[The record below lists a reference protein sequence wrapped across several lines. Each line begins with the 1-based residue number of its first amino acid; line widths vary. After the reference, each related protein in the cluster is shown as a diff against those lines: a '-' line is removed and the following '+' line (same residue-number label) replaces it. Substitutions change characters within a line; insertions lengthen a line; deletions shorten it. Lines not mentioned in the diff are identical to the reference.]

1 MVWLRFF
8 MGGQDGN
15 RGYLIQAVVAL
26 LSSLDDPNWQSVSLE
41 PNISSDKVDILWI
54 SPSQTKATQ
63 VKSSINQINKPDAT
77 RWASD
82 LKKATKAHIYELF
95 LVGPSS
101 KSVARLGTHGG
112 VSIPCPKNLD
122 IQGLLNEAA
131 HLLDKFLTR
140 EGVVQTSA
148 TQREV
153 MVSAIVTKLSAISTI
168 GEILTRPQLVETLKE
183 WAGAASPSAAV
194 SWEQVSFAQQR
205 GLDSAVA
212 GHRLGPG
219 DVDACPKLSICDDII
234 RELERS
240 NLHQVVGQPGCGKSI
255 SAWHAAKHFNDA
267 GFTIWR
273 PGSSL
278 DPGNL
283 PNNLSVTKKV
293 LLIVDDVQRFEP
305 TLVER
310 LSEAA
315 NDGLKILLISTVEH
329 ASLSTIVCV
338 NPEKCVDE
346 LADAFLARREELLP
360 VLQQYDD
367 RLGDRYHETS
377 IEDRILLARR
387 EKSPW
392 AFFWYLRGGWQT
404 ANQELQTVKQFPFA
418 VEVLALIAVG
428 QVVSCD
434 AGVTLDWLTESA
446 KIAGITAN
454 EVKRASERLQQLK
467 LLAQTDELR
476 TKHLQYAFRILE
488 KVFGHANKDL
498 WPNLLML
505 CIEEFSNEAR
515 SLQGIAWLLDAVTRT
530 DMFRLHSRT
539 TLTSAKDILL
549 RRATTETKDM
559 DWAAGC
565 FARVAA
571 GFELLPDEVLQ
582 HREVLLQWIT
592 SGHGLRSHFCGSV
605 INGLINDSKQGPF
618 EDSARSFNSDVDVD
632 RLVALANNLDH
643 DDFYN
648 FGWLL
653 NRLAFYGPAWAN
665 EFIQEMDW
673 PRLRATILTAPTDRA
688 YAVDKIVY
696 SICRLAE
703 AAKSDSYAKH
713 IEDVIPYFARAIN
726 QSPTTI
732 NEMHDVL
739 WSCLGYVPKF
749 LRGGHAPDAIQSGL
763 AKKLVDALDPN
774 AFAQV
779 MNTTKPRDLENLARA
794 FEVIYEIDEAFLIR
808 VTNALSLGDFY
819 SAARDD
825 WKSQSSELQSLLL
838 FFSIGKEMNPAA
850 DWIRANESII
860 DGPLVPELACIAP
873 DVAVRF
879 HRAGKGV
886 ELIDPGDAD
895 WSMCAIAISGMS
907 TVDREACEEL
917 IMQNFQSFEEALY
930 VLSLRSP
937 VGIVR
942 FFRALHKVSTSLYDQ
957 LMDRFDL
964 NKAKPTETI
973 KRLVSNQQ
981 NERDAYLKIA
991 RASCVFPGKAG
1002 ELARSVGERIKK
1014 AQREHDLSKQ
1024 SQPA

>member
-1 MVWLRFF
+1 

-26 LSSLDDPNWQSVSLE
+26 LSSLDDATWQSVSLE

-54 SPSQTKATQ
+54 SPSQTKAIQ

-82 LKKATKAHIYELF
+82 LKEATKADIYELI

-101 KSVARLGTHGG
+101 NSVARLGTQDG

-122 IQGLLNEAA
+122 IQGLMNEAA
-131 HLLDKFLTR
+131 HLLDKFLTH
-140 EGVVQTSA
+140 EGVAQTSA

-153 MVSAIVTKLSAISTI
+153 MVSAIVTKLSAFSTQ
-168 GEILTRPQLVETLKE
+168 GRALTRQQLVETLKE
-183 WAGAASPSAAV
+183 WAGAASPSVAV
-194 SWEQVSFAQQR
+194 SWDHVSFAQQR

-219 DVDACPKLSICDDII
+219 DVEACPKLSICDDII
-234 RELERS
+234 RELKRS
-240 NLHQVVGQPGCGKSI
+240 GLYQVVGQPGCGKSI

-267 GFTIWR
+267 GYTVWR
-273 PGSSL
+273 PSSSL
-278 DPGNL
+278 DPVNL
-283 PNNLSVTKKV
+283 PNNLPVAKKV

-305 TLVER
+305 TIVER

-315 NDGLKILLISTVEH
+315 SADRKILLISTVEH

-360 VLQQYDD
+360 VLRQYDD

-387 EKSPW
+387 QKSPW

-404 ANQELQTVKQFPFA
+404 ANQELQTVKQFPVA
-418 VEVLALIAVG
+418 AEVLALIAIG

-434 AGVTLDWLTESA
+434 AGVTLDWLTERA
-446 KIAGITAN
+446 KTVGITASQ
-454 EVKRASERLQQLK
+454 VKKASERLQQLK
-467 LLAQTDELR
+467 LLAQTDEIR
-476 TKHLQYAFRILE
+476 TKHLRYAFRILE
-488 KVFGHANKDL
+488 KVFDHANKEL
-498 WPNLLML
+498 WPNLLTL
-505 CIEEFSNEAR
+505 CVGEFSNEAR
-515 SLQGIAWLLDAVTRT
+515 SLQGIAWLLEAVTGT
-530 DMFRLHSRT
+530 DMFRLYSRT
-539 TLTSAKDILL
+539 TLASAKDILL
-549 RRATTETKDM
+549 RRSTTETKDI

-582 HREVLLQWIT
+582 HRELLLQWTT

-605 INGLINDSKQGPF
+605 ISGLINDSKEGPF

-632 RLVALANNLDH
+632 KLVALANNLHLDN
-643 DDFYN
+643 FYN

-665 EFIQEMDW
+665 KFIQKLDW
-673 PRLRATILTAPTDRA
+673 PRLRATILAAPTDRA
-688 YAVDKIVY
+688 YAVDGIVY

-703 AAKSDSYAKH
+703 AAKSDSYAKY
-713 IEDVIPYFARAIN
+713 IEDVIPYFARAVN
-726 QSPTTI
+726 QSPTAI
-732 NEMHDVL
+732 NQMHDVL

-763 AKKLVDALDPN
+763 AKKLVDVLDPN

-779 MNTTKPRDLENLARA
+779 MNTSKPRDLENLARA
-794 FEVIYEIDEAFLIR
+794 FEMIYEIDKAFLIR
-808 VTNALSLGDFY
+808 VTDALSLGDFY
-819 SAARDD
+819 AAARDD
-825 WKSQSSELQSLLL
+825 WKSQSSELQSILL
-838 FFSIGKEMNPAA
+838 FFAIGNEMNPAA

-860 DGPLVPELACIAP
+860 EGPLKPELACIAP

-879 HRAGKGV
+879 HHAGRGV
-886 ELIDPGDAD
+886 ELIDPSHAD
-895 WSMCAIAISGMS
+895 WSMAALAISGMAAI
-907 TVDREACEEL
+907 DKEACEEL
-917 IMQNFQSFEEALY
+917 IEQNLAGFEEALY
-930 VLSLRSP
+930 VLSLRPP

-942 FFRALHKVSTSLYDQ
+942 FFRALHKVSPGLYDQ
-957 LMDRFDL
+957 LVDRLDL
-964 NKAKPTETI
+964 DKAKPTETI
-973 KRLVSNQQ
+973 KRLVTNQQ

-991 RASCVFPGKAG
+991 RAARFLPGKAG
-1002 ELARSVGERIKK
+1002 ELAKSVGERIKK
-1014 AQREHDLSKQ
+1014 AQREDDL
-1024 SQPA
+1024 